1 MDEGFSEAQD
11 ASQLP
16 GFEMLPNGRG
26 ISYFGDD
33 GKRIAMVG
41 VGPKDRVFRSEKFGL
56 LNVSKALEAIKREKR
71 RPFRMAINDQLVH
84 HISLVDIDLKYV
96 FEMPEKQSNEPII
109 MVIASDGAN
118 IIDGHHRLKRRIIDK
133 KRDVKVHMLR
143 PDTVRYMQVQVFKEN
158 ENGKLQLQV
167 GLSKEELDAE
177 IEAGRKMA
185 DRILGMNLG

>member
-1 MDEGFSEAQD
+1 
-11 ASQLP
+11 
-16 GFEMLPNGRG
+16 
-26 ISYFGDD
+26 
-33 GKRIAMVG
+33 
-41 VGPKDRVFRSEKFGL
+41 
-56 LNVSKALEAIKREKR
+56 
-71 RPFRMAINDQLVH
+71 MAINDQLVH